1 MGFHREAQK
10 MGNQY
15 YWKEKKYTKL
25 DKSIVSLICVLHQE
39 KETITPLTD
48 FRKYINAAKVDHE
61 ID

>member
-1 MGFHREAQK
+1 

-39 KETITPLTD
+39 KETITPFTD